1 MGKVLGIGG
10 VFFRA
15 HDPEALLEWY
25 RQWLGFDIRPYGCA
39 EFPDV
44 HRPADAFT
52 VWTPFARDA
61 QYFEPSRKDFMINLV
76 VDDVAALL
84 ASAREGG
91 AQIVDDMVEEPY
103 GDFGW
108 FIDPEGNK
116 IELWKP
122 KKS

>member
-15 HDPEALLEWY
+15 DDPEALLEWY

-39 EFPDV
+39 EFPDAQ
-44 HRPADAFT
+44 RPAEAFT
-52 VWTPFARDA
+52 VWTPFAKDTR
-61 QYFEPSRKDFMINLV
+61 YFDPSGKDFMINLV

-91 AQIVDDMVEEPY
+91 AQLIDEMIEEPY

-122 KKS
+122 RKS